1 MSALQL
7 EVEIFGFGAF
17 TFPNLQIIREGYVR
31 TGIAHLFGRSPY
43 PACVGWARI
52 GPMRLN
58 LTLSRKAI
66 ILVSVP
72 LIIELA
78 LVGFLM
84 ALLEQ
89 AETERENEAHSREIS
104 NEING
109 AMRLLISAGTNTVI
123 YHVSGS
129 RDSLTQYKHSV
140 REFPGVVKR
149 LSELVKGR
157 AQEEDD
163 LLRMVSLYNRANQ
176 NLVQGHRRLE
186 EGDRVG
192 SMQPYA
198 QLNKTMAELYVIA
211 DKIQARQSVI
221 QEQVKAAQIATR
233 ERIKWLVV
241 AGALLNVIAA
251 VGLVLYFNR
260 GTSRRFNILLDN
272 TMRLASGE
280 PLNAP
285 LSGGDEI
292 ARLDKVFRRMAN
304 SLAAATQ
311 KERAVLQNAAD
322 VICSI
327 DVDGKF
333 SAINPAVEKVLG
345 YEPSELI
352 GARLVQFVH
361 PDDVEKT
368 LAALKQNIAEKG
380 ELALEN
386 RLVRKDGNCADMLWS
401 LHWTEAEK
409 STICVLHDITYRKEL
424 ERLKRDFVAMVS
436 HDLRTPLTSVSGF
449 LTLLK
454 SGKYNQLSD
463 QGLETLK
470 SAESSTN
477 RLMNMVNDLLDI
489 ERVESGRLDLN
500 LGPVTMEGLVE
511 GVFSVLEPIAKEKE
525 IELVSSHTSDL
536 EFVGDADRLN
546 QVLMNFVSNAIKFSE
561 KNSQVVVSAFETDE
575 FTRVEV
581 KDTGRGV
588 PDDLK
593 QAVFERF
600 KQVDPSD
607 SVRRK
612 GTGLGL
618 AISKALIERHG
629 GKIGVQDNRSQDGG
643 TVHGSVFWFS
653 LPKQVDT

>member
-1 MSALQL
+1 
-7 EVEIFGFGAF
+7 
-17 TFPNLQIIREGYVR
+17 
-31 TGIAHLFGRSPY
+31 
-43 PACVGWARI
+43 
-52 GPMRLN
+52 MRLN

-84 ALLEQ
+84 VLLQQ
-89 AETERENEAHSREIS
+89 AEQERESEAHSLEIS

-129 RDSLTQYKHSV
+129 RDSLSHYRRSI
-140 REFPGVVKR
+140 REFPQVVKR

-157 AQEEDD
+157 LNEEDD
-163 LLRMVSLYNRANQ
+163 LLHMVSLYNKANH
-176 NLVQGHRRLE
+176 NLVQGHRKLE
-186 EGDRVG
+186 EGDRIG
-192 SMQPYA
+192 SMKPYA
-198 QLNKTMAELYVIA
+198 ELNKSMAELYVIA
-211 DKIQARQSVI
+211 DRIQARQSVI
-221 QEQVKAAQIATR
+221 QEQGKAAQIATR

-241 AGALLNVIAA
+241 AGALLNVFAA
-251 VGLVLYFNR
+251 VALVLYFNR
-260 GTSRRFNILLDN
+260 GTSHRFNILLDN

-292 ARLDKVFRRMAN
+292 ARLDKVFRKMAN

-333 SAINPAVEKVLG
+333 SAINPAVEKMLG
-345 YEPSELI
+345 YEPSELV

-368 LAALKQNIAEKG
+368 LETLKQNIAEKG
-380 ELALEN
+380 ELTLEN
-386 RLVRKDGNCADMLWS
+386 RMVRKDGNFADVLWS

-436 HDLRTPLTSVSGF
+436 HDLRTPLTSISGF

-463 QGLETLK
+463 HGLETLK

-511 GVFSVLEPIAKEKE
+511 SVFSILEPIAREKE
-525 IELVSSHTSDL
+525 IDLVAVHNDDL

-546 QVLMNFVSNAIKFSE
+546 QVLVNFVSNAIKFSE
-561 KNSQVVVSAFETDE
+561 KNSKVVVNAYETDE
-575 FTRVEV
+575 SIRIEV

-588 PDDLK
+588 PDELK

-607 SVRRK
+607 SAKRK

-629 GKIGVQDNRSQDGG
+629 GKVGVIDNRTEDGK
-643 TVHGSVFWFS
+643 VEGSIFWFS
-653 LPKQVDT
+653 LPKAADT

>member
-1 MSALQL
+1 
-7 EVEIFGFGAF
+7 
-17 TFPNLQIIREGYVR
+17 
-31 TGIAHLFGRSPY
+31 
-43 PACVGWARI
+43 
-52 GPMRLN
+52 MRLN

-84 ALLEQ
+84 VLLQQ
-89 AETERENEAHSREIS
+89 AEQERESEAHSLEIS

-129 RDSLTQYKHSV
+129 RDSLSHYRRSI
-140 REFPGVVKR
+140 REFPQVVKR

-157 AQEEDD
+157 LNEEDD
-163 LLRMVSLYNRANQ
+163 LLHMVSLYNKANH
-176 NLVQGHRRLE
+176 NLVQGHRKLE
-186 EGDRVG
+186 EGDRIG
-192 SMQPYA
+192 SMKPYA
-198 QLNKTMAELYVIA
+198 ELNKSMAELYVIA
-211 DKIQARQSVI
+211 DRIQARQSVI
-221 QEQVKAAQIATR
+221 QEQGKAAQIATR

-241 AGALLNVIAA
+241 AGALLNVFAA
-251 VGLVLYFNR
+251 VALVLYFNR
-260 GTSRRFNILLDN
+260 GTSHRFNILLDN

-292 ARLDKVFRRMAN
+292 ARLDKVFRKMAN

-333 SAINPAVEKVLG
+333 SAINPAVEKMLG
-345 YEPSELI
+345 YEPSELV
-352 GARLVQFVH
+352 GARLVQFAH

-368 LAALKQNIAEKG
+368 LETLKQNIAEKG
-380 ELALEN
+380 ELTLEN
-386 RLVRKDGNCADMLWS
+386 RMVRKDGNFADVLWS

-436 HDLRTPLTSVSGF
+436 HDLRTPLTSISGF

-463 QGLETLK
+463 HGLETLK

-511 GVFSVLEPIAKEKE
+511 SVFSILEPIAREKE
-525 IELVSSHTSDL
+525 IDLVAVHNDDL

-546 QVLMNFVSNAIKFSE
+546 QVLVNFVSNAIKFSE
-561 KNSQVVVSAFETDE
+561 KNSKVVVNAYETDE
-575 FTRVEV
+575 SIRIEV

-588 PDDLK
+588 PDELK

-607 SVRRK
+607 SAKRK

-618 AISKALIERHG
+618 AISKALIEHHG
-629 GKIGVQDNRSQDGG
+629 GKVGVIDNRTEDGK
-643 TVHGSVFWFS
+643 VEGSIFWFS
-653 LPKQVDT
+653 LPKAADT

>member
-1 MSALQL
+1 
-7 EVEIFGFGAF
+7 
-17 TFPNLQIIREGYVR
+17 
-31 TGIAHLFGRSPY
+31 
-43 PACVGWARI
+43 
-52 GPMRLN
+52 MRLN

-78 LVGFLM
+78 LVGLLM
-84 ALLEQ
+84 VLLQQ
-89 AETERENEAHSREIS
+89 AEQEREAEAHSREIS

-109 AMRLLISAGTNTVI
+109 AMRLLINAGTNTVI

-129 RDSLTQYKHSV
+129 RDSLTHYKHSV
-140 REFPGVVKR
+140 REFPRVIKR
-149 LSELVKGR
+149 LSDLVKGR
-157 AQEEDD
+157 VTEEDD
-163 LLRMVSLYNRANQ
+163 LLRMVSLYNIANQ
-176 NLVQGHRRLE
+176 NLVQGHQKLE

-192 SMQPYA
+192 SMQPYK
-198 QLNKTMAELYVIA
+198 QLNKSMAEIYVIA
-211 DKIQARQSVI
+211 DRIQARQSEI
-221 QEQVKAAQIATR
+221 QEQGKAAQLATR

-241 AGALLNVIAA
+241 AGALLNVLAA
-251 VGLVLYFNR
+251 VTLVLFFNR
-260 GTSRRFNILLDN
+260 GTSRRFDILLDN

-280 PLNAP
+280 PLNTP
-285 LSGGDEI
+285 LSGADEI
-292 ARLDKVFRRMAN
+292 ARLDKVFRKMAN

-333 SAINPAVEKVLG
+333 SAINPAVEKMLG
-345 YEPSELI
+345 YEPSELV
-352 GARLVQFVH
+352 GARLVQYVH
-361 PDDVEKT
+361 ADDVEKT
-368 LAALKQNIAEKG
+368 LQTLKQNIAEKG
-380 ELALEN
+380 ELTLEN
-386 RLVRKDGNCADMLWS
+386 RMIRRDGNFADVLWS

-436 HDLRTPLTSVSGF
+436 HDLRTPLTSISGF

-463 QGLETLK
+463 HGLETLK

-500 LGPVTMEGLVE
+500 LGPVTMEGLIE
-511 GVFSVLEPIAKEKE
+511 GVFSILEPIAKEKE
-525 IELVSSHTSDL
+525 IELVAMHRDDL

-546 QVLMNFVSNAIKFSE
+546 QVLVNFVSNAIKFSE
-561 KNSQVVVSAFETDE
+561 KNSKVVVNAYETEDSM
-575 FTRVEV
+575 RIEV

-588 PDDLK
+588 PDELK

-607 SVRRK
+607 SVMRK

-629 GKIGVQDNRSQDGG
+629 GKIGVNDNRTEDGK
-643 TVHGSVFWFS
+643 VMGSVFWFS
-653 LPKQVDT
+653 LPKPSDT

>member
-1 MSALQL
+1 
-7 EVEIFGFGAF
+7 
-17 TFPNLQIIREGYVR
+17 
-31 TGIAHLFGRSPY
+31 
-43 PACVGWARI
+43 
-52 GPMRLN
+52 MRLN

-84 ALLEQ
+84 VLLQQ
-89 AETERENEAHSREIS
+89 AEQERESEAHSLEIS

-129 RDSLTQYKHSV
+129 RDSLSHYRRSI
-140 REFPGVVKR
+140 REFPQVVKR

-157 AQEEDD
+157 LNEEDD
-163 LLRMVSLYNRANQ
+163 LLHMVSLYNKANH
-176 NLVQGHRRLE
+176 NLVQGHRKLE
-186 EGDRVG
+186 EGDRIG
-192 SMQPYA
+192 SMKPYA
-198 QLNKTMAELYVIA
+198 ELNKSMAELYVIA
-211 DKIQARQSVI
+211 DRIQARQSVI
-221 QEQVKAAQIATR
+221 QEQGKAAQIATR

-241 AGALLNVIAA
+241 AGALLNVFAA
-251 VGLVLYFNR
+251 VALVLYFNR
-260 GTSRRFNILLDN
+260 GTSHRFNILLDN

-292 ARLDKVFRRMAN
+292 ARLDKVFRKMAN

-333 SAINPAVEKVLG
+333 SAINPAVEKMLG
-345 YEPSELI
+345 YEPSELL

-368 LAALKQNIAEKG
+368 LETLKQNIAEKG
-380 ELALEN
+380 ELTLEN
-386 RLVRKDGNCADMLWS
+386 RMVRKDGNFADVLWS

-436 HDLRTPLTSVSGF
+436 HDLRTPLTSISGF

-463 QGLETLK
+463 HGLETLK

-511 GVFSVLEPIAKEKE
+511 SVFSILEPIAREKE
-525 IELVSSHTSDL
+525 IDLVAVHNDDL

-546 QVLMNFVSNAIKFSE
+546 QVLVNFVSNAIKFSE
-561 KNSQVVVSAFETDE
+561 KNSKVVVNAYETDE
-575 FTRVEV
+575 SIRIEV

-588 PDDLK
+588 PDELK

-607 SVRRK
+607 SAKRK

-629 GKIGVQDNRSQDGG
+629 GKVGVIDNRTEDGK
-643 TVHGSVFWFS
+643 VEGSIFWFS
-653 LPKQVDT
+653 LPKAADT

>member
-1 MSALQL
+1 MGRNRP
-7 EVEIFGFGAF
+7 F
-17 TFPNLQIIREGYVR
+17 IR
-31 TGIAHLFGRSPY
+31 TLPY
-43 PACVGWARI
+43 PEGLAWARI

-84 ALLEQ
+84 VLLQQ
-89 AETERENEAHSREIS
+89 AEQERESEAHSLEIS

-129 RDSLTQYKHSV
+129 RDSLSHYRRSI
-140 REFPGVVKR
+140 REFPQVVKR

-157 AQEEDD
+157 LNEEDD
-163 LLRMVSLYNRANQ
+163 LLHMVSLYNKANH
-176 NLVQGHRRLE
+176 NLVQGHRKLE
-186 EGDRVG
+186 EGDRIG
-192 SMQPYA
+192 SMKPYA
-198 QLNKTMAELYVIA
+198 ELNKSMAELYVIA
-211 DKIQARQSVI
+211 DRIQARQSVI
-221 QEQVKAAQIATR
+221 QEQGKAAQIATR

-241 AGALLNVIAA
+241 AGALLNVFAA
-251 VGLVLYFNR
+251 VALVLYFNR
-260 GTSRRFNILLDN
+260 GTSHRFNILLDN

-292 ARLDKVFRRMAN
+292 ARLDKVFRKMAN

-333 SAINPAVEKVLG
+333 SAINPAVEKMLG
-345 YEPSELI
+345 YEPSELV

-368 LAALKQNIAEKG
+368 LETLKQNIAEKG
-380 ELALEN
+380 ELTLEN
-386 RLVRKDGNCADMLWS
+386 RMVRKDGNFADVLWS

-436 HDLRTPLTSVSGF
+436 HDLRTPLTSISGF

-463 QGLETLK
+463 HGLETLK

-511 GVFSVLEPIAKEKE
+511 SVFSILEPIAREKE
-525 IELVSSHTSDL
+525 IDLVAVHNDDL

-546 QVLMNFVSNAIKFSE
+546 QVLVNFVSNAIKFSE
-561 KNSQVVVSAFETDE
+561 KNSKVVVNAYETDE
-575 FTRVEV
+575 SIRIEV

-588 PDDLK
+588 PDELK

-607 SVRRK
+607 SAKRK

-629 GKIGVQDNRSQDGG
+629 GKVGVIDNRTEDGK
-643 TVHGSVFWFS
+643 VEGSIFWFS
-653 LPKQVDT
+653 LPKAADT

>member
-1 MSALQL
+1 
-7 EVEIFGFGAF
+7 
-17 TFPNLQIIREGYVR
+17 
-31 TGIAHLFGRSPY
+31 
-43 PACVGWARI
+43 
-52 GPMRLN
+52 MRLN

-84 ALLEQ
+84 VLLQQ
-89 AETERENEAHSREIS
+89 AEQERESEAHSLEIS

-129 RDSLTQYKHSV
+129 RDSLSHYRRSI
-140 REFPGVVKR
+140 REFPQVVKR

-157 AQEEDD
+157 LNEEDD
-163 LLRMVSLYNRANQ
+163 LLHMVSLYNKANH
-176 NLVQGHRRLE
+176 NLVQGHRKLE
-186 EGDRVG
+186 EGDRIG
-192 SMQPYA
+192 SMKPYA
-198 QLNKTMAELYVIA
+198 ELNKSMAELYVIA
-211 DKIQARQSVI
+211 DRIQARQSVI
-221 QEQVKAAQIATR
+221 QEQGKAAQIATR

-241 AGALLNVIAA
+241 AGALLNVFAA
-251 VGLVLYFNR
+251 VALVLYFNR
-260 GTSRRFNILLDN
+260 GTSHRFNILLDN

-292 ARLDKVFRRMAN
+292 ARLDKVFRKMAN

-333 SAINPAVEKVLG
+333 SAINPAVEKMLG
-345 YEPSELI
+345 YEPSELL

-368 LAALKQNIAEKG
+368 LETLKQNIAEKG
-380 ELALEN
+380 ELTLEN
-386 RLVRKDGNCADMLWS
+386 RMVRKDGNFADVLWS

-436 HDLRTPLTSVSGF
+436 HDLRTPLTSISGF

-463 QGLETLK
+463 HGLETLK

-511 GVFSVLEPIAKEKE
+511 SVFSILEPIAREKE
-525 IELVSSHTSDL
+525 IDLVAVHNDDL

-546 QVLMNFVSNAIKFSE
+546 QVLVNFVSNAIKFSE
-561 KNSQVVVSAFETDE
+561 KNSKVVVNAYETDE
-575 FTRVEV
+575 SIRIEV

-588 PDDLK
+588 PDELK

-607 SVRRK
+607 SAKRK

-618 AISKALIERHG
+618 AISKALRERHG
-629 GKIGVQDNRSQDGG
+629 RKVGVIDNRTEDGK
-643 TVHGSVFWFS
+643 VEGSIFWFS
-653 LPKQVDT
+653 LPKAADT